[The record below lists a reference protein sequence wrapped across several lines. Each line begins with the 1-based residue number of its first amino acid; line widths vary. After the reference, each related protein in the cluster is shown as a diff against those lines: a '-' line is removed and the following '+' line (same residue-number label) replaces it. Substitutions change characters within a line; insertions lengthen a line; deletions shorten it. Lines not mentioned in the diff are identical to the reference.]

1 MANIPVAEKNK
12 LNNIAFSTM
21 QSKKMEEII
30 TAYVFLAPAI
40 IIFLVFLII
49 PIFFAL
55 FVSIT
60 DWNGISPLTQRAAAS
75 FGIVEFTNQTESE
88 IIIPT
93 GTIINSIGNSPI
105 SYETTEDII
114 LSAGIDSVVEASVKA
129 SDDSLGAESNIRANV
144 VSEIRDAELAEQV
157 IANNPLPI
165 ARGLND
171 AYNLIGMQN
180 YNDLLFERGLAQRD
194 FFLSLKN
201 TVYFVLGVVPT
212 QTILALLLA
221 VIVNQK
227 WLRFRGAF
235 RTAFYF
241 PSVTSSVVISIIFMW
256 MFTRGGIVNT
266 ALEWIIPNFE
276 AVTWL
281 DNANGVIHNILGGF
295 GIIKDNVGDWANNR
309 IAGIT
314 VWDWMSGPSV
324 TMLTIMI
331 LNTWTTIGTMMI
343 IYLAALQNIP
353 SQVYEAAQ
361 IDGANAWQT
370 FTRITVPLLAP
381 TTFFIVTLGLI
392 GTFQVFDQI
401 FVISSGGPAKT
412 TLTIAYNVYENG
424 FKNSQM
430 GLAGATALI
439 LFMIIS
445 VFTLLQRFITR
456 ERLA

>member
-93 GTIINSIGNSPI
+93 GTIINSIGDSPI
-105 SYETTEDII
+105 SYETTEDIV
-114 LSAGIDSVVEASVKA
+114 LPAGIDSVVEASVKA

-401 FVISSGGPAKT
+401 FVISSG
-412 TLTIAYNVYENG
+412 
-424 FKNSQM
+424 
-430 GLAGATALI
+430 LAGATALI